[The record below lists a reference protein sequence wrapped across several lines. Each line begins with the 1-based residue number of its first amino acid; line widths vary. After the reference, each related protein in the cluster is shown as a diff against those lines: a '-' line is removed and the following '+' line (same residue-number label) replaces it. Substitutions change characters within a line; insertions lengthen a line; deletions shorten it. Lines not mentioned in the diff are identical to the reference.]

1 MEYRLH
7 FLPFT
12 VTGAH
17 SEKKMIT
24 VVVHLTCDRLLLFFS
39 LKLFCMMSEGILKGA
54 QKGRWGGKKRK
65 MKGER
70 ATLLYPVSSRFFCVR
85 TFLILWTRLSQ
96 SLEQARGIGTK
107 RWPIQEYFFFYL
119 AGLRLLA
126 VGRNQYIELMNTC
139 RSSKV

>member
-1 MEYRLH
+1 
-7 FLPFT
+7 
-12 VTGAH
+12 
-17 SEKKMIT
+17 
-24 VVVHLTCDRLLLFFS
+24 
-39 LKLFCMMSEGILKGA
+39 MMSEGILKGA

-107 RWPIQEYFFFYL
+107 RWPIQEYFFLSCRFE
-119 AGLRLLA
+119 A
-126 VGRNQYIELMNTC
+126 VG
-139 RSSKV
+139 SW